1 MFERIKI
8 IDMKIELMIKKIKLT
23 LMKCKKRRLCIK
35 MIYKCTDLFGKDS
48 ILYLNNQISSE
59 EYYNDIKKMCETIEH
74 VRES

>member
-1 MFERIKI
+1 MSERIKI
-8 IDMKIELMIKKIKLT
+8 IGIKIELMIKKIKLT
-23 LMKCKKRRLCIK
+23 LMKCKKRRLCTK